1 MSKCI
6 RCGSELKRGEQYCD
20 KCGTLNLQPV
30 KRARWNWL
38 PWVVALITAATAMTF
53 LYPVAIYTYRQKTGY
68 YDRQYEADIE
78 ERLSITDDVNRTFEN
93 GMFAEKVRFRYPEV
107 SVVTKQNR
115 KNRTEDIDMIDRDI
129 SKYYEGDNKGK
140 YAADYSYYVDRN
152 NVVSILVEVT
162 SLSEKPSS
170 KFFVYNVFLNTGSL
184 LKEYALIHHVKV
196 SDNKF
201 KKLVEETY
209 INYFKTADLTEWEQ
223 ERLLEHVK
231 YDHLDPYL
239 GEDGHLCFA
248 VEIEKEDGSR
258 EGAIFDTETK
268 ERLKGPVKLPEMKE
282 SALRQ

>member
-30 KRARWNWL
+30 KRARWDWL
-38 PWVVALITAATAMTF
+38 PWAVALITAATAMTF

-68 YDRQYEADIE
+68 FDRQYEADIE
-78 ERLSITDDVNRTFEN
+78 ERLSITDAENTTFEN

-115 KNRTEDIDMIDRDI
+115 KNRTEDIDSIERDI
-129 SKYYEGDNKGK
+129 SKYYEGENKGK

-184 LKEYALIHHVKV
+184 LDDYALIHHVKV

-209 INYFKTADLTEWEQ
+209 LNYFKTADLTEWE
-223 ERLLEHVK
+223 ENRLLKHVTTA
-231 YDHLDPYL
+231 YVDAYI
-239 GEDGHLCFA
+239 GENGHLCFTT
-248 VEIEKEDGSR
+248 EIEKEDGSR
-258 EGAIFDTETK
+258 EAALFDTETK

-282 SALRQ
+282 SALR

>member
-78 ERLSITDDVNRTFEN
+78 ERVSITDAVNRTFEN
-93 GMFAEKVRFRYPEV
+93 GMFKEEVTFRYPEV
-107 SVVTKQNR
+107 SVVITQNR
-115 KNRTEDIDMIDRDI
+115 KKKTEEIDSIRRDVR
-129 SKYYEGDNKGK
+129 KYYQGDNKGK
-140 YAADYSYYVDRN
+140 YAADYSYYIDRKKMIS
-152 NVVSILVEVT
+152 VLVEVT

-170 KFFVYNVFLNTGSL
+170 KFFVYNIATSTGSVHY
-184 LKEYALIHHVKV
+184 ENYVIHHLKM
-196 SDNKF
+196 SDKDF
-201 KKLVEETY
+201 YELVEETY
-209 INYFKTADLTEWEQ
+209 LNYFKKADLTEWEEQ
-223 ERLLEHVK
+223 RLLKNMSYEC
-231 YDHLDPYL
+231 LEPYI
-239 GEDGHLCFA
+239 GAEGHLCFA
-248 VEIEKEDGSR
+248 VEIEKEDGSH

-268 ERLKGPVKLPEMKE
+268 ERLKGPVKLPEMRE
-282 SALRQ
+282 SALR